1 MLSRLTFRGR
11 VTAIAAAAV
20 AVTVVAAAASTY
32 WLVRRDL
39 RDQLDDRL
47 LQQVGTFGGIT
58 ITERRSPPASSAAG
72 TPIGVPAGVPSG
84 VFGDSYFQVI
94 DEDGTVTVLFG
105 EGELP
110 VEGNVLDTPVGERP
124 LSEVT
129 TAEGD
134 HVRVVTVA
142 AEGGGVVQLGRS
154 LDELDA
160 TLRRLALALLIVSV
174 AGIAIA
180 VALGRLIAATTLR
193 PIHRLS
199 EAADTIARTGDPDH
213 PIDVDGNDE
222 LGRLAISFNTML
234 GALGSSLRRQRQLV
248 ADASHELRTPVSSVR
263 TNVEVLQAHP
273 DLPSP
278 ERVQILNEVVGQLSE
293 LSTLITDLVE
303 AARDEET
310 EETVGPVDLLDA
322 TWVAA
327 RQVQGAH
334 PATRIDINGQPSTVT
349 GQRRRIERAI
359 TNLLDNAVKW
369 SPPGM
374 SVEVDLGPGSVA
386 IRDHGPGVQPGDVPR
401 LFDRFWRADV
411 ARPMPGSGLG
421 LAIVRRIAQ
430 DHDATVEVVH
440 PADGV
445 TFILR
450 FPANASG

>member
-1 MLSRLTFRGR
+1 MLRRLSFRGR
-11 VTAIAAAAV
+11 VTAIAATAV
-20 AVTVVAAAASTY
+20 AVTVVAAAVSTY

-39 RDQLDDRL
+39 RDQLDVRL
-47 LQQVGTFGGIT
+47 LDQVQTFGGFGT
-58 ITERRSPPASSAAG
+58 QERPQFPPG
-72 TPIGVPAGVPSG
+72 IPPGL
-84 VFGDSYFQVI
+84 FGDSYFQMI
-94 DEDGTVTVLFG
+94 DENGTVISAYG

-110 VEGNVLDTPVGERP
+110 IAAGALDPPPGGE

-134 HVRVVTVA
+134 HVRLVSVA
-142 AEGGGVVQLGRS
+142 VGNGNVLQLGRS

-160 TLRRLALALLIVSV
+160 TLRRLAVALLIVSL

-193 PIHRLS
+193 PVHRLS

-222 LGRLAISFNTML
+222 LGRLAASFNTML
-234 GALGSSLRRQRQLV
+234 GALGLSLRRQRQLV

-273 DLPSP
+273 DLPGP
-278 ERVQILNEVVGQLSE
+278 ERAQILNEVVGQLSE

-310 EETVGPVDLLDA
+310 EEAPGPVDLLDA

-327 RQVQGAH
+327 RRVQGAH
-334 PATRIDINGQPSTVT
+334 PDTRIDINGQPSTVA

-374 SVEVDLGPGSVA
+374 SVEVDVGPGSVSV
-386 IRDHGPGVQPGDVPR
+386 RDHGPGVHPGDVPR
-401 LFDRFWRADV
+401 LFDRFWRADA
-411 ARPMPGSGLG
+411 ARRMPGSGLG

-430 DHDATVEVVH
+430 DHDATVEVEH
-440 PADGV
+440 PGDGV
-445 TFILR
+445 TFVLR
-450 FPANASG
+450 FPAGAGV